1 MLLFFFTCFQRKS
14 PCYDRNNVCMDGT
27 LDEEVIL
34 MIFDELEVQNT
45 LVLVFVLFLRSKAL
59 FLYNAKL
66 FLKFT

>member
-1 MLLFFFTCFQRKS
+1 
-14 PCYDRNNVCMDGT
+14 MDGT

-45 LVLVFVLFLRSKAL
+45 LVLVFALFLRSKAL

-66 FLKFT
+66 FLKFTWRVINIAK